1 MGLFIIFIC
10 LLAII
15 AFGIYDNNSDMNP
28 VIFVVIAVSIILI
41 LGVDV
46 AFLC

>member
-15 AFGIYDNNSDMNP
+15 ALGIYDNNSDMNP

-41 LGVDV
+41 LGIDV